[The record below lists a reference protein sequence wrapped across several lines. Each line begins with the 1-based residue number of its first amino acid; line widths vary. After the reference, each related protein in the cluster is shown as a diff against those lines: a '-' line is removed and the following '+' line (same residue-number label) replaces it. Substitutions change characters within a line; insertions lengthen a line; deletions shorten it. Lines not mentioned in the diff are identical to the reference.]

1 MNQIDKLPEGERVE
15 FNRFTLDRRIRT
27 LESKINEI
35 IDVLNALNAPI
46 YADDFDDD
54 ELEEMIKG
62 GDTGESVF
70 TPQEAKK
77 ILAERR
83 RVINDIIE

>member
-70 TPQEAKK
+70 TPREAKK

-83 RVINDIIE
+83 RVINDSIE

>member
-1 MNQIDKLPEGERVE
+1 MNQIDKLPEGERVD

-35 IDVLNALNAPI
+35 VDALNALNAPI

-83 RVINDIIE
+83 RVINDNIE